1 MDFNDYIPSRLES
14 LSVSEIAAVD
24 DALPPGCNEVWSSFA
39 YGCFLVLRAD
49 PKTKELSLHEA
60 ASVAV
65 KQVYQLAHDVGG
77 DAFYFP
83 SGFKAQ
89 SDKRAAEVVRMFTG
103 NNHAE
108 VAKKLGVTVSR
119 VRQILR
125 AHAEKSAAARRR
137 KG

>member
-1 MDFNDYIPSRLES
+1 MDFKDYIPARLEG
-14 LSVSEIAAVD
+14 LSASEIAAID
-24 DALPPGCNEVWSSFA
+24 GALPAGCHEVWSSFA

-49 PKTKELSLHEA
+49 PKTKEWPLHEA
-60 ASVAV
+60 ATLAV
-65 KQVYQLAHDVGG
+65 KQVYQLARDVGG
-77 DAFYFP
+77 DSLYFP
-83 SGFKAQ
+83 SGYKVQ

-103 NNHAE
+103 KNHAE

-137 KG
+137 QG